1 MKKNIIYIS
10 LLIIAFTM
18 SSCNEDVEVWDSET
32 LDYSGSFFWELYDE
46 DMTTKYVAYDHD
58 VKLWIYNTAE
68 NVPNKVWIED
78 TDHVFPLKSK
88 FSFTGTSESFM
99 SDETEF
105 DNLENDIIAIDTPIT
120 EGANQEEDI
129 NSNPVEKPDGL
140 GEEVIIERS
149 YIRNLILDG
158 KILPKAGTTVSGN
171 PVDSIYIKI
180 KLLSGTVKFTSYEV
194 PEALRADPE
203 KVEYDWEYSSATY
216 DNTLD
221 EIYVISGHRKTGFAE
236 DDH

>member
-18 SSCNEDVEVWDSET
+18 NSCNEDVEVWDSET

-58 VKLWIYNTAE
+58 VQLWIYNTAE

-105 DNLENDIIAIDTPIT
+105 DNLDNDIIAIEKPTTKPAGLNEEIT
-120 EGANQEEDI
+120 ED
-129 NSNPVEKPDGL
+129 
-140 GEEVIIERS
+140 RY
-149 YIRNLILDG
+149 YIRNLVLDG
-158 KILPKAGTTVSGN
+158 KILPNAGTTISGN

-203 KVEYDWEYSSATY
+203 KAEYDWIYDSATY